1 MAALQLENI
10 GMEFSGD
17 WLFEQIHYQFT
28 PGDCLGLIGRN
39 GAGKSTLLKII
50 AGELSPSEGMVHR
63 SKDLKLAYFN
73 QDLLSFKTDRPIH
86 EVVEGAFSELIEL
99 EKEIQGIQDQ
109 LAEGSTDP
117 SLLDQLD
124 SLQVAFEAQGGAL
137 FRPKVHNVLSG
148 LGFKA
153 EEQEQSFSTFS
164 GGWRMRV
171 LLAKMLLMSPDILL
185 LDEPTNHLDLP
196 SIQWLE
202 NYLHSFPGTVL
213 IVSHDR
219 YFLDRMVKKILEI
232 SLGKLNEYAG
242 NYSYYEKEKEQRR
255 QLQQQAFENQQKHI
269 QHQEQYI
276 NRFKAKATKARQAQS
291 KLKQL
296 NKLER
301 IEAPEQEEATF
312 NMRLEMS
319 QPSGKEVLRLEKLSK
334 SYGPK
339 RILKDT
345 QASVWRGDKIALIGP
360 NGMGKSTL
368 LRILAGTESFEGS
381 RDEGHNVI
389 LTFFAQHQLEA
400 LDLSRDILEE
410 VQYGAGAKSETYLRN
425 ILGCFMFSGDDIF
438 KKIKVLSGGEKSR
451 VALAKTFLSEAN
463 FLLLDEPTN
472 HLDIASTQVLVE
484 SLVEYPGTFVAVSH
498 DRYFLEKIA
507 NKIWYIHNHEVKEY
521 PGTYQEYEAWRQK
534 QNWED
539 SPTPQ
544 DSFGKGAK
552 KERPK
557 EKPEIDYKEQKRIK
571 NRIKKL
577 QREQEALEQEIE
589 EWEAKQAAIE
599 HKMARPEIA
608 ADFDSLREAQLD
620 LRKIQVKL
628 QVIMESWEKVGLE
641 LEEYESGNS

>member
-1 MAALQLENI
+1 MAALQLEDI
-10 GMEFSGD
+10 GIEFAGN
-17 WLFEQIHYQFT
+17 WLFEGINYQF
-28 PGDCLGLIGRN
+28 GIGECLGLIGRN

-50 AGELSPSEGMVHR
+50 AGELSPSSGTVHR
-63 SKDLKLAYFN
+63 SKTLKLAYFN
-73 QDLLSFKTDRPIH
+73 QDLLSFKTDSPIH
-86 EVVEGAFSELIEL
+86 QVVEGAFADLIEL
-99 EKEIQGIQDQ
+99 ENRIQEVQDA
-109 LAEGSTDP
+109 LAKGSSDP

-124 SLQVAFEAQGGAL
+124 SLQVEFEAKGGAQ
-137 FRPKVHNVLSG
+137 FRPKVHHVLSG

-153 EEQEQSFSTFS
+153 VEQEQAFSTFS

-171 LLAKMLLMSPDILL
+171 LLAKMLLMAPDILL

-202 NYLHSFPGTVL
+202 NYLKSFSGTVL

-219 YFLDRMVKKILEI
+219 YFLDRMIEKTLEI
-232 SLGKLNEYAG
+232 SHRKLNVYAG
-242 NYSYYEKEKEQRR
+242 NYTFYEKEKEQRR
-255 QLQQQAFENQQKHI
+255 QLQQQAYENQQKHI

-296 NKLER
+296 NKIER
-301 IEAPEQEEATF
+301 IEAPEEEEATF

-319 QPSGKEVLRLEKLSK
+319 QPSGKEVLRLADLSK

-339 RILKDT
+339 TILQGT
-345 QASVWRGDKIALIGP
+345 QATVWRGDKIALIGP

-368 LRILAGTESFEGS
+368 LRILAGTESFEGD
-381 RDEGHNVI
+381 RTEGHNVI

-400 LDLSRDILEE
+400 LDINRDILDE

-425 ILGCFMFSGDDIF
+425 ILGCFMFSGDDIY

-472 HLDIASTQVLVE
+472 HLDISSTQVLVE

-507 NKIWYIHNHEVKEY
+507 NKVWYIHNHEIKEY
-521 PGTYQEYEAWRQK
+521 PGTYQEYEAWRK
-534 QNWED
+534 EHELAD

-544 DSFGKGAK
+544 DSLSDSTQKGTN
-552 KERPK
+552 
-557 EKPEIDYKEQKRIK
+557 KPSQEVDYQEQKRIK

-577 QREQEALEQEIE
+577 QRQQEDLEGQIE
-589 EWEAKQAAIE
+589 EWEEKQAAIE
-599 HKMARPEIA
+599 LKMSQPEIA

-620 LRKIQVKL
+620 LRNIQNKL
-628 QVIMESWEKVGLE
+628 EAVMESWEAVCLE
-641 LEEYESGNS
+641 LEEYEG